1 MFKKR
6 QTSCNVCI
14 HISVFNSLTQT
25 LRLIRTLVFLY
36 HHHQNHH
43 HHLPWGWSSRLK
55 VPNGAPFPWS
65 YWRTG
70 GEALGWATRN
80 RRFCGRWSCWK
91 SWGNSRKIR
100 MVRILMTISAF
111 LGTTKSWTSGFGC
124 LGSVRAVLG
133 RTGEVERGTRCAWR
147 QGWESGGSKD
157 GVGRWTEWCI
167 GSSPW
172 VSWQV
177 MGNGLASLAQLG
189 KWKLWTLE
197 PTIFEIRRL
206 KVTYSD
212 RFTNESET

>member
-1 MFKKR
+1 MHPYLSI
-6 QTSCNVCI
+6 QQPDTDTAT
-14 HISVFNSLTQT
+14 NSNTCFSLSSSPEPSSSFAMRLVIEVEGPQRSTIPMELLTD
-25 LRLIRTLVFLY
+25 R
-36 HHHQNHH
+36 
-43 HHLPWGWSSRLK
+43 
-55 VPNGAPFPWS
+55 
-65 YWRTG
+65 